1 MSMSNAS
8 ETNLLLILFNNTD
21 WANVGDAAG
30 LQNSAAPGRNL
41 VTARSIR

>member
-8 ETNLLLILFNNTD
+8 ETALLNLLFNNTD

-30 LQNSAAPGRNL
+30 L
-41 VTARSIR
+41 